1 MRACTV
7 GTGTRNAR
15 AISSLD
21 RPPTTRRVSAT
32 RASGESTGW
41 QLTNISARTSSSIL
55 SGSMSSSTA
64 ASSAA
69 SRAYRSCRAVRRRI
83 ASIARRRAVA
93 ISQPAGL
100 AGAASGHDTSASA
113 TASWAASSASPKS
126 PVNRVSAATIR
137 ADSIRQT
144 ASTSAVPISSGRC
157 SRAGP
162 SLTIPA
168 VLRDLVLPG
177 HPPDLDLGPGDRR
190 DPLGPL
196 DRLLLRGD
204 IEQEEAPE
212 QFLGLSVRPV
222 RDHRGLAA
230 EVDHDALARIVQ
242 PFGRDVTRRP

>member
-41 QLTNISARTSSSIL
+41 QLTNISARMSSSIR

-64 ASSAA
+64 GSAA

-100 AGAASGHDTSASA
+100 AGEASGHDTSASA

-144 ASTSAVPISSGRC
+144 ASTSAVPIRSGRC
-157 SRAGP
+157 SRR
-162 SLTIPA
+162 PA
-168 VLRDLVLPG
+168 SWSCGDLVLPG

-242 PFGRDVTRRP
+242 PFGRDETRRP